1 MKIPEK
7 ETSTILIKNVKMRT
21 QIQNV
26 FSLDFFFFK
35 VHKGLRQVGLF
46 NRLFTLK
53 SGFFQRYFLI
63 QLARKNSKTIGGISY
78 ETECNPETVAFICKQ
93 KHQN

>member
-1 MKIPEK
+1 M
-7 ETSTILIKNVKMRT
+7 LNKNVKMRT

-26 FSLDFFFFK
+26 SSLELK
-35 VHKGLRQVGLF
+35 ERINKKGLRQVGLF

-63 QLARKNSKTIGGISY
+63 QLARKKI
-78 ETECNPETVAFICKQ
+78 
-93 KHQN
+93 QNHWRNLL